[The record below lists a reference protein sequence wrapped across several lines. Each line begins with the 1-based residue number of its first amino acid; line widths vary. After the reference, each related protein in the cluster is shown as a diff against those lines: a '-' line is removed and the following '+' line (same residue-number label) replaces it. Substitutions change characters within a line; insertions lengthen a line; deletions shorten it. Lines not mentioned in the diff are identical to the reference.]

1 MLGRRRLLA
10 VSALA
15 LGAAVAT
22 VVAACSGS
30 DSFEFRPTGIG
41 RGRHAIYDRPP
52 EPHRPTPTG

>member
-10 VSALA
+10 VTALV

-22 VVAACSGS
+22 AVAACAES
-30 DSFEFRPTGIG
+30 DSFDFKPTGIG
-41 RGRHAIYDRPP
+41 RGRDALYDRPP